1 MAKSFGTIYFSL
13 NGEMISVRGEV
24 TFNLSGGT
32 KEFESNLDG
41 TVHNKFM
48 RAPKTAEISGISGV
62 TTSLLRL
69 TELFR
74 TCSENGD
81 GFTAVF
87 DLTGECSTG
96 GTTITFIDAVV
107 GGQIVLAGSTGEIS
121 GLVIAAQNVRVTET

>member
-1 MAKSFGTIYFSL
+1 MAKSFGSIYFSI
-13 NGEMISVRGEV
+13 NGEMISVRGDV
-24 TFNLSGGT
+24 TFNLSGGV

-41 TVHNKFM
+41 TVHNKFT

-74 TCSENGD
+74 TCADQGD
-81 GFTAVF
+81 GFIAAF
-87 DLTGECSTG
+87 DLNGECSTA
-96 GTTITFIDAVV
+96 GTTITFIDAVI

-121 GLVIAAQNVRVTET
+121 GIVIASQNVRIIET